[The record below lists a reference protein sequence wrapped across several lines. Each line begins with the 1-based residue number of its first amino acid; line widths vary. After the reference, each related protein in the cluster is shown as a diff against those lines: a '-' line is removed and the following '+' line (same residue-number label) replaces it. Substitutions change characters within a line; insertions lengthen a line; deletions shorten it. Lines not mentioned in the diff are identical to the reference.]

1 VALLE
6 LTGVCKRYGRGR
18 LERTALRD
26 VSFELNAGELLAVWG
41 RRNSGRSTLLRIAA
55 GLEPPDQGAILF
67 DGRDLHARGA
77 GELREQIRYCR
88 KTYRAAEGPLV
99 IDRLVTAQ
107 LTRGVRGAAAR
118 TRSHD
123 ALERVGASH
132 CSNLKPS
139 ELDVGETLLV
149 GIARSLVHQPRLLV
163 VDEPTLGA
171 DALNRDRILE
181 LLRSLA
187 DEGVSVLM
195 SVGETTCLTGAD
207 RALSLADGE
216 LHGDLRPAELAP
228 VVQLHDTMRR
238 TVSA

>member
-6 LTGVCKRYGRGR
+6 FTGVCKRYGRGR

-55 GLEPPDQGAILF
+55 GLEPPDRGAVLL
-67 DGRDLHARGA
+67 DGRSLHGRGA

-88 KTYRAAEGPLV
+88 KTYRAAEGQLV

-107 LTRGVRGAAAR
+107 LTRGVRGPAAR
-118 TRSHD
+118 IRAHA

-132 CSNLKPS
+132 CSNLRPS
-139 ELDVGETLLV
+139 ELDAAETLLV
-149 GIARSLVHQPRLLV
+149 VIARSLVHQPRLLV
-163 VDEPTLGA
+163 VDEPALGVDTL
-171 DALNRDRILE
+171 DRDRILD

-187 DEGVSVLM
+187 DEGISVLM

-207 RALSLADGE
+207 RALSLAEGE
-216 LHGDLRPAELAP
+216 LHGDLQPAELAP
-228 VVQLHDTMRR
+228 VVQLHDAARR
-238 TVSA
+238 TASA